1 MTPSSPNGPP
11 PTRGSSTDLAVSR
24 IATPFWGERRPG
36 RNWNSWSSP
45 AVRSD
50 PAQSL
55 GPGAT
60 VRFVVPDLWPQ
71 ICDRGLTQ
79 EKGPGA
85 PIGAPPAAMGR
96 LAAWFVLSA
105 LERLVSPRSR
115 VVEELT
121 RYRDRA
127 IQDFCTQLRP
137 AGHRKHQ
144 RVAAR
149 CPGRD
154 ELVAWPQ
161 NKQGRRALTRC
172 HQFKTDG
179 VPVSEPGSIEQ
190 RVELRQLLRAC
201 RQRCSDLTGAM
212 VHSVVA
218 NVPRY
223 RCVAHD
229 ISPPVGLLSAI
240 ELLFRQPTQ
249 RIIVRSALARS
260 RGRQL
265 Y

>member
-1 MTPSSPNGPP
+1 MGRGPP
-11 PTRGSSTDLAVSR
+11 GDHRPIWPFPASQRRIGADVDPGGTGIPGAARQFVLIPPSRWVLAQRSGL
-24 IATPFWGERRPG
+24 WRPG
-36 RNWNSWSSP
+36 
-45 AVRSD
+45 
-50 PAQSL
+50 
-55 GPGAT
+55 
-60 VRFVVPDLWPQ
+60 LWPP
-71 ICDRGLTQ
+71 GLWPEVCPKRSAQ
-79 EKGPGA
+79 VPRS
-85 PIGAPPAAMGR
+85 PPAAMG
-96 LAAWFVLSA
+96 AAWFVLSA

-154 ELVAWPQ
+154 ELVAWAQ
-161 NKQGRRALTRC
+161 NEQGRRALNRC

-190 RVELRQLLRAC
+190 RVKLRQLLRAC
-201 RQRCSDLTGAM
+201 RQRSSDLTGAM

-240 ELLFRQPTQ
+240 ELLLRQPTQ

-260 RGRQL
+260 RGSKL